1 MDSIEVEMDA
11 KLKSYSHYEYRRCL
25 TLDEYMGDSAGP
37 FVVARGEFR
46 DEAKGS
52 FPVAVKFFREPA
64 NQNRRDSLAREFL
77 VQLEVQHKDV
87 VAAFAWIPN
96 VTEHELRVGA
106 QLINWSSPAFV
117 MGLCSG
123 KVRIPTS
130 VPHQTAEVRTVHT
143 LADLCN
149 SRPLLNMPWFDRLR
163 LAEEAANGLYTI
175 HLKHIEH
182 GDVKSAN
189 IFICETAVAPK
200 VGFNFL
206 AAKNW

>member
-1 MDSIEVEMDA
+1 MDA

-77 VQLEVQHKDV
+77 VQREVRHKDV
-87 VAAFAWIPN
+87 VATFAWIPN
-96 VTEHELRVGA
+96 VIGLRVGA

-117 MGLCSG
+117 MELCRAEV
-123 KVRIPTS
+123 VRIPMS
-130 VPHQTAEVRTVHT
+130 VPLQTEEVHT
-143 LADLCN
+143 LADFCN
-149 SRPLLNMPWFDRLR
+149 SRRSLSVPWLDRLR